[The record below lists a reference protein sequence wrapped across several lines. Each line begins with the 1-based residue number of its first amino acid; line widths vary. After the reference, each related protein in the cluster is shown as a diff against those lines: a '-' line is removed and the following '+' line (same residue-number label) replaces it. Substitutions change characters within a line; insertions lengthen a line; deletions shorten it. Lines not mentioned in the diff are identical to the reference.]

1 MPTTDLPNA
10 PVRGKI
16 PVTQTNP
23 KQGTPIPAKNV
34 SGPITSTDFARFIVG
49 VSIATKIDPRV
60 LIAWAKAE
68 GAYASN
74 GTGHFNYFNLRP
86 YPGDPYSG
94 VSSGNF
100 EQFSNVNDAI
110 KATVRRL
117 NQPFA
122 RPIIATAAA
131 KPTPRQ
137 QIEAIAATGWDS
149 GHYGGHGG
157 ISLQNIFGS
166 MFGGQQGLNDSYV
179 GPGSA
184 MAIASTVG
192 TGSAADAGSVDSGS
206 VDKAGNKVVSGAAS
220 AANSAAKH
228 IPGVAQIENVGS
240 AIGWLFSIKGA
251 EVIGGSIIVIL
262 GILSLFKSQMSSTP
276 LGAAAKFIPGK

>member
-1 MPTTDLPNA
+1 MPTSPINNLPNA
-10 PVRGKI
+10 HPGQTP

-23 KQGTPIPAKNV
+23 TAAETPNV
-34 SGPITSTDFARFIVG
+34 TNIGAPVTSDFARFIIG

-60 LIAWAKAE
+60 LIAWSRAE
-68 GAYASN
+68 GAYAPN

-137 QIEAIAATGWDS
+137 QIEAIASTNWDS
-149 GHYGGHGG
+149 GHYGGSGG
-157 ISLQNIFGS
+157 IKLQNIFGQL
-166 MFGGQQGLNDSYV
+166 FGGQQGLNDSYV

-192 TGSAADAGSVDSGS
+192 TGSAGDSGS
-206 VDKAGNKVVSGAAS
+206 FDSGTIDKAGNGLIQHV
-220 AANSAAKH
+220 
-228 IPGVAQIENVGS
+228 PGVKQAEGIYGGITSVGS
-240 AIGWLFSIKGA
+240 AIGWLFSEKGA
-251 EVIGGSIIVIL
+251 KVIGGSLIVL
-262 GILSLFKSQMSSTP
+262 VGVLSLFKSQMASTP
-276 LGAAAKFIPGK
+276 IGAAAKFIPGK